1 LKRFALHRHIFPAV
15 ILFILLSI
23 VASAIPTGAYAALKK
38 GQPAPPIKVVTLSGQ
53 SVSLANYRGY
63 VLVLDFFASWCHP
76 CINSIPHLI
85 DINQRYGSQGLQI
98 LGLSL
103 DEDRDELVDF
113 IRPKKVNY
121 PVAPAD
127 EELQIRY
134 GLRSIP
140 MIVLINKKGIVADI
154 FLGLTDKS
162 SINLETA
169 IKKLLAE

>member
-1 LKRFALHRHIFPAV
+1 LAVVFSLFVSIAVPVIPA
-15 ILFILLSI
+15 
-23 VASAIPTGAYAALKK
+23 GAYAALKK

-53 SVSLANYRGY
+53 TVSLANYSGY

-76 CINSIPHLI
+76 CIESIPHLV
-85 DINQRYGSQGLQI
+85 DINQRYGRQGLQI

-121 PVAPAD
+121 PVALAD

-140 MIVLINKKGIVADI
+140 MMVLINKSGIIADI
-154 FLGLTDKS
+154 FLGLTDES
-162 SINLETA
+162 SRNLETA